1 MLQNENE
8 RQYITCEVHSSY
20 LDRQG
25 HHIVLKK
32 FRWEKDHQW
41 PVSQDDVQLNEVSTG
56 SKQHRIMS
64 YNQDREINQDKTRKG
79 FTSINFAI
87 RVVCS

>member
-32 FRWEKDHQW
+32 FQWQKDHQW
-41 PVSQDDVQLNEVSTG
+41 PVSQNDVQLNEVSTG
-56 SKQHRIMS
+56 SKQ
-64 YNQDREINQDKTRKG
+64 T
-79 FTSINFAI
+79 T
-87 RVVCS
+87 